1 MVDSPV
7 RMMLRKHGPR
17 LVQWTNDGALALDA
31 NDAAF
36 ADALEG
42 TPARQAPL
50 RGLGDAFASVAR
62 SLDGR
67 LQTLGLDGIR
77 EHDAYKTLLGALT
90 DAAGCEFGAPELSD
104 FLFRWVEKRSAALTS
119 GGLPPVALRR
129 LKGAF
134 SAGDTRSALLELAPL
149 VTGLDAGDLLAR
161 CGLELPNRPPRIDA
175 TWSTRFQETNRPL
188 QFWFDNI
195 PGGAQLFVIYFT
207 RACRYEQCSG
217 CALPSI
223 SARKRIA
230 PSAILE
236 QTDFVFSV
244 ATTTA
249 ERESVK
255 TLILSNNGSMLD
267 AETTPVAALLHAIVR
282 SVEALPKLDT
292 LVLESRAEFVDEHT
306 LSLIRATLDACRP
319 EIKFE
324 IAIGV
329 EIADEKRRNREARKG
344 LSNNALRRAAEN
356 IAGAGAG
363 LRAYFMLKPL
373 PGMSD
378 QDAIDDLA
386 LGIDFFGSLSDTFSM
401 PIVIHLNPTYAA
413 AGTNLEEAFLAGAYT
428 PPNLEHLAA
437 FLHRRALTNR
447 VRIHIGLNDE
457 GLATPGGSFHQF
469 TDPAIEAQLRRFN
482 VEQDASV
489 FAGGR

>member
-1 MVDSPV
+1 MVDSPG
-7 RMMLRKHGPR
+7 RMMLRTHGPR
-17 LVQWTNDGALALDA
+17 VVQWTNDSALRLDADDEALSEALDGA
-31 NDAAF
+31 P
-36 ADALEG
+36 G
-42 TPARQAPL
+42 RQGPL
-50 RGLGDAFASVAR
+50 RGLGDAFAAVAR
-62 SLDGR
+62 TLDGR
-67 LQTLGLDGIR
+67 LGALGLDGVR
-77 EHDAYKTLLGALT
+77 DHEAYRVLLGALT
-90 DAAGCEFGAPELSD
+90 DAAGCEFGAPELSEVLSRRID
-104 FLFRWVEKRSAALTS
+104 QYGAALTT
-119 GGLPPVALRR
+119 GGLSPLSLRR

-149 VTGLDAGDLLAR
+149 VTGLDAGALLAR
-161 CGLELPNRPPRIDA
+161 VGLELPNRPPRIDA

-244 ATTTA
+244 ATTA
-249 ERESVK
+249 QERESVK

-292 LVLESRAEFVDEHT
+292 LVLESRAEFVDERT
-306 LSLIRATLDACRP
+306 LSLIRATLDATRP
-319 EIKFE
+319 AIKFE

-378 QDAIDDLA
+378 QDAIDDLS
-386 LGIDFFGSLSDTFSM
+386 LGIDFFGGLSDTFSM

-437 FLHRRALTNR
+437 FLLHRAPTNR
-447 VRIHIGLNDE
+447 VRIHVGLNDE

-482 VEQDASV
+482 VEQNPSV
-489 FAGGR
+489 FAGRS